1 MAHCPY
7 DLLTDIS
14 GALDRLRTLPGIVER
29 KPGIFYIKGDGFL
42 HFHIKDGERWADVKP
57 KRGGGWERIPLPL
70 NANAAA
76 VGRFTRAVE
85 KAHKSYVSG

>member
-7 DLLTDIS
+7 DLLADIS
-14 GALDRLRTLPGIVER
+14 DALDRLRALPGMVER

-42 HFHIKDGERWADVKP
+42 HFHIKDGDRWADVKP